1 MFLFSFIA
9 FISVNEISILFS
21 LIVSFGLKAFFFRPT
36 RWFVFCS
43 APLFVLGFFMV
54 LPSAFELVVQKI
66 ATSEIT
72 HERNADFSLLKA
84 AVVFF
89 ISHSL
94 FVFSD
99 SYSIWFAGL
108 TSLPYVVLLI
118 IPFIQRAP
126 RIEVFSL
133 ASVYIVTV
141 SIFKTFQH
149 LRIYPFIYVRYFA
162 FASTHT
168 CRIVIA
174 VNICTYLL
182 HIVFFSI
189 VSPPESPLIFYLG

>member
-1 MFLFSFIA
+1 MRGSLAKRFSFADLLVFLFVYC

-36 RWFVFCS
+36 RLFVFCS

-126 RIEVFSL
+126 RIEGFSL
-133 ASVYIVTV
+133 AV
-141 SIFKTFQH
+141 
-149 LRIYPFIYVRYFA
+149 FI
-162 FASTHT
+162 
-168 CRIVIA
+168 
-174 VNICTYLL
+174 
-182 HIVFFSI
+182 
-189 VSPPESPLIFYLG
+189 